1 MTHEE
6 ILAQYGPREA
16 MEYDI
21 VIVGGGPAGLSTA
34 IRLKQLA
41 AEKGQDV
48 SVVVLEKGADAGAH
62 TLSGAIMDPQ
72 ALSEL
77 IPDWKAKGAPL
88 NQPVTQDAMVF
99 LSENSSLRTPNW
111 LLPQCFHNE
120 GNYIVR
126 LGFVTKWLAEQA
138 EALGVEIFP
147 GFAAAGV
154 LFNDNG
160 SIKGVATGNM
170 GIGKDGEP
178 TAEFQLG
185 MELHGKYT
193 IFAEGARGHLGKQ
206 LIAHFKLDAGKDPQA
221 YGIGIKELWEIDP
234 ARHKPGTVV
243 HTAGWPLQSDT
254 YGGGFLYHL
263 EDNLVTL
270 GFITGLDY
278 ANPYISPFEEMQ
290 RWKTHQN
297 IRWYLE
303 GDESKGIKPAKRL
316 SYGARAITAGGILSL
331 PKFVFPGGALVGCEA
346 GFLNVSRIKGSHAA
360 IKTGMMAAE
369 AAYEA
374 IVAGRQGDT
383 LTAYETAFENSWLYD
398 ELYKARNF
406 KAWFK
411 KGLSTATLM
420 NGLEQ
425 FLLKGNIPWTLHRDK
440 PDHLYLKPA
449 AECKPIEYPKPDGKL
464 TFDRLSSVFISS
476 TNHSEDQPAHLTL
489 KDASVPVNVN
499 LAKYAGPESR
509 YCPAGVYEFVDDEA
523 RQGAKRLQINAQNC
537 VHCKTCDIKDPT
549 QNITWVTPEG
559 GGGPTYAGM

>member
-147 GFAAAGV
+147 GFAAAEV

-449 AECKPIEYPKPDGKL
+449 AECKPIEYSKPDGKL